1 MLISNPDEILS
12 ATGNVSSTPK
22 SIPTGKILT
31 LEKPTT
37 KQVKADKTT
46 FKDFKLN
53 NNAIGLKAVRKQI
66 THVIKR

>member
-1 MLISNPDEILS
+1 M
-12 ATGNVSSTPK
+12 
-22 SIPTGKILT
+22 PTGKILT

-53 NNAIGLKAVRKQI
+53 NNAIGLNAVRKHI